1 MMILNLSLQ
10 RMSFCGICVLDG
22 TRRRPQLAPMP
33 VGIALFLLQWCAL
46 TGRDWRT
53 AAGYLGMFMLWL
65 RHAETA
71 EEVGRR
77 LGPAGPGPLGSVTKS
92 ETPSLGGLWQG
103 AVDRRVHAY
112 VVQRPG
118 EHGDQDGRCLGAG
131 GG

>member
-1 MMILNLSLQ
+1 MMILNLSLR

-53 AAGYLGMFMLWL
+53 AAGYLGMFMLRL

-77 LGPAGPGPLGSVTKS
+77 LGPAGPGHSEVSQSQKPLHWEGCGRVQSIVGF
-92 ETPSLGGLWQG
+92 TPT
-103 AVDRRVHAY
+103 
-112 VVQRPG
+112 
-118 EHGDQDGRCLGAG
+118 
-131 GG
+131 